1 MEQLIELLTQIQEL
15 AGVGIEALQQA
26 LGAAQGGE
34 GAPPEGAPPEGAPP
48 EGAPPEEPPRG

>member
-26 LGAAQGGE
+26 GSGE
-34 GAPPEGAPPEGAPP
+34 APAPNEAPA
-48 EGAPPEEPPRG
+48 EESGPPSAEEPQA

>member
-34 GAPPEGAPPEGAPP
+34 GAPPEGAPPEGAPAS
-48 EGAPPEEPPRG
+48 APPDEPPMA

>member
-34 GAPPEGAPPEGAPP
+34 GAPPEGAPSEGAPEGAP
-48 EGAPPEEPPRG
+48 EEPPMA